1 MLDAL
6 LAEEVGFSS
15 FLLEA
20 LAALELLAA
29 LDAALEEAAL
39 LAGSSCLVEGAL
51 AGASLAAGEEA
62 AASLEE
68 AASLSAA
75 LEAAS
80 RSGSAALELLEV
92 LAVAV
97 GRKSSSRRRG
107 APQGELIGQQA
118 AQERNREDSHR
129 EQGAKLDGFFLGR
142 GFVDRLR
149 PLGCIDGAYLAQV
162 QLACLQGGS
171 VVGFFRSVLHRDLD
185 FGGIDQSRP
194 ECLQRRPAVGCV
206 QSKAFLEHVVQR
218 VRDVGQGAKRAPF
231 SRALAAMGRWPLR
244 APNRQAATG

>member
-1 MLDAL
+1 MEPSTLPTNLLPSARVSVWVTFSGAAELAAASEEAVLDAL
-6 LAEEVGFSS
+6 LAEEAGFSS

-97 GRKSSSRRRG
+97 GRKSSS
-107 APQGELIGQQA
+107 
-118 AQERNREDSHR
+118 
-129 EQGAKLDGFFLGR
+129 
-142 GFVDRLR
+142 
-149 PLGCIDGAYLAQV
+149 
-162 QLACLQGGS
+162 
-171 VVGFFRSVLHRDLD
+171 
-185 FGGIDQSRP
+185 
-194 ECLQRRPAVGCV
+194 AVGV
-206 QSKAFLEHVVQR
+206 PRR
-218 VRDVGQGAKRAPF
+218 V
-231 SRALAAMGRWPLR
+231 
-244 APNRQAATG
+244 N

>member
-1 MLDAL
+1 MHCWPKNAGL
-6 LAEEVGFSS
+6 LLFFAGC
-15 FLLEA
+15 A
-20 LAALELLAA
+20 GALELLAA

-97 GRKSSSRRRG
+97 GRKSSS
-107 APQGELIGQQA
+107 
-118 AQERNREDSHR
+118 
-129 EQGAKLDGFFLGR
+129 
-142 GFVDRLR
+142 
-149 PLGCIDGAYLAQV
+149 
-162 QLACLQGGS
+162 
-171 VVGFFRSVLHRDLD
+171 
-185 FGGIDQSRP
+185 
-194 ECLQRRPAVGCV
+194 AVGV
-206 QSKAFLEHVVQR
+206 PRR
-218 VRDVGQGAKRAPF
+218 V
-231 SRALAAMGRWPLR
+231 
-244 APNRQAATG
+244 N

>member
-1 MLDAL
+1 MPTNLLPSARVSVWATFSGAAELAAASEEAVLDAL
-6 LAEEVGFSS
+6 LAEEAGFSS

-39 LAGSSCLVEGAL
+39 LAGSSGLVEGAL

-80 RSGSAALELLEV
+80 RSGSAALELLGS
-92 LAVAV
+92 L
-97 GRKSSSRRRG
+97 GRCRGQEELFRRRG

-118 AQERNREDSHR
+118 AQERNREDSYR
-129 EQGAKLDGFFLGR
+129 EQGPSLTDFFW
-142 GFVDRLR
+142 
-149 PLGCIDGAYLAQV
+149 
-162 QLACLQGGS
+162 
-171 VVGFFRSVLHRDLD
+171 
-185 FGGIDQSRP
+185 
-194 ECLQRRPAVGCV
+194 AVG
-206 QSKAFLEHVVQR
+206 L
-218 VRDVGQGAKRAPF
+218 
-231 SRALAAMGRWPLR
+231 
-244 APNRQAATG
+244 

>member
-6 LAEEVGFSS
+6 LAEEAGFSS

-29 LDAALEEAAL
+29 LDVALEEAAL
-39 LAGSSCLVEGAL
+39 LAGSSGLVEGAL

-92 LAVAV
+92 L
-97 GRKSSSRRRG
+97 G
-107 APQGELIGQQA
+107 IG
-118 AQERNREDSHR
+118 
-129 EQGAKLDGFFLGR
+129 F
-142 GFVDRLR
+142 
-149 PLGCIDGAYLAQV
+149 
-162 QLACLQGGS
+162 
-171 VVGFFRSVLHRDLD
+171 
-185 FGGIDQSRP
+185 
-194 ECLQRRPAVGCV
+194 
-206 QSKAFLEHVVQR
+206 
-218 VRDVGQGAKRAPF
+218 
-231 SRALAAMGRWPLR
+231 
-244 APNRQAATG
+244 